1 MPTKRANTKAARKR
15 EEKQSRAG
23 EFDEFNGL
31 DENGIEAR
39 SDDDEDDQGSDL
51 DGFIVG
57 EEEDDEEVHTPAAA
71 TPATRLGIDP
81 SLIIE
86 GKRNRRAPV
95 RYWDEIKDTVQELF
109 QEEETETDEEEIIP
123 VDPATITTALPEE
136 AVVNPEEEDEDT
148 EEEEE
153 EAEEDVSE
161 YEESEEEEDPEDD
174 SEDMESEEEDPE
186 EPAPKRRRVNP
197 QPQQQPRSAGVN
209 LTPIA
214 TAPEI
219 ASPQENQQDV
229 LVHDTPVAAES
240 HCRDESSTQE
250 SRGTSL

>member
-57 EEEDDEEVHTPAAA
+57 EEDDEEVHTPAAA

-123 VDPATITTALPEE
+123 VDPATITTATLPEVDPE
-136 AVVNPEEEDEDT
+136 AAVDEDT

-197 QPQQQPRSAGVN
+197 QPQQQQPRSAGVD
-209 LTPIA
+209 LTA

-229 LVHDTPVAAES
+229 LVPDTPVAAES
-240 HCRDESSTQE
+240 HCRDESNTQE